1 MKIKRF
7 FAKDMRTALVE
18 VKETL
23 GNDAVIMS
31 NKRVTGGVE
40 IVAAVDVDK
49 GQHADTSSAA
59 VSEQPAELR
68 APSAPSANRNLDA
81 DRVSLSGRADPM
93 KAYGANQAGPLTAA
107 ATASAGGASSLRELL
122 EQQQR
127 RQEQAASADSVQP
140 SKLSQRLAEQE
151 RALGG
156 NTSPSSV
163 PPPVAAPATGLPQW
177 AKQAFQEE
185 PIKVVETPTQ
195 RVGKNGT
202 LLASTPAE
210 TESAS
215 SADIVAMRDEMASI
229 RALLQHQVSNLMEQG
244 YARDEPVLAMVQ
256 EQLRDCGFNKQVA
269 KDLAQL
275 LPKDGELHE
284 LLAQLPQL
292 VASQLICQ
300 DDTLLNEGG
309 VFAFVGSTGIGKTTT
324 IAKLAARFAARFGID
339 QVALITTDNYRIGAR
354 DQLQTYGKIMGC
366 PVRSAANMDELEHTL
381 YQLRSRRLVLIDTA
395 GMSQRDMRLV
405 EQLDQLSNATHL
417 PIKSFLVLSAAAQYK
432 VLRETVDKFSQIELS
447 GCIVTKLDEAHSI
460 GEVLSVLLQTK
471 LPVCYLTVGQ
481 RVPEDLRVADAHYL
495 ACRAL
500 SEESMQSEPSHAE
513 AATVAEDESAATR
526 TGSATATSST
536 DQGERL

>member
-49 GQHADTSSAA
+49 KGQHSEAPSAA
-59 VSEQPAELR
+59 VSEPPAELR
-68 APSAPSANRNLDA
+68 TPTAPPANRNLDA

-93 KAYGANQAGPLTAA
+93 NAYGANQAGPLTAA
-107 ATASAGGASSLRELL
+107 ASAPSGGASSLRELL
-122 EQQQR
+122 EQQQQR
-127 RQEQAASADSVQP
+127 RQEQIAGFEPLQP
-140 SKLSQRLAEQE
+140 SKLSQQLAEQE
-151 RALGG
+151 RDPRGKV
-156 NTSPSSV
+156 SPSSTPPPSAAV
-163 PPPVAAPATGLPQW
+163 PPSSLPPW
-177 AKQAFQEE
+177 AKKAFQEE
-185 PIKVVETPTQ
+185 PIKVVDAPTE

-202 LLASTPAE
+202 LLATTSAE
-210 TESAS
+210 TESPS

-339 QVALITTDNYRIGAR
+339 QVAMITTDNYRIGAR
-354 DQLQTYGKIMGC
+354 DQLQTYGKILGC

-417 PIKSFLVLSAAAQYK
+417 PIKSFWCC
-432 VLRETVDKFSQIELS
+432 RRRRN
-447 GCIVTKLDEAHSI
+447 TKCCAKPSI
-460 GEVLSVLLQTK
+460 NSLK
-471 LPVCYLTVGQ
+471 LN
-481 RVPEDLRVADAHYL
+481 
-495 ACRAL
+495 
-500 SEESMQSEPSHAE
+500 
-513 AATVAEDESAATR
+513 
-526 TGSATATSST
+526 
-536 DQGERL
+536 